1 MLEYLQY
8 RNPNSKNK
16 VSHLVIML
24 HGYGANGANL
34 ISLARDFHQSLPDAH
49 FISPNAI
56 EPWEGGFPDCYQ
68 WFSLYDKMER
78 RKFEDIASAIKKS
91 NDILKNFIELEL
103 KKLELSY
110 KDLFLMGFS
119 QGAMMAIYQGLAI
132 EEKIAGVVSFSGR
145 VILPEMIMQKT
156 NSKPDICL
164 IHGQEDSVLPFEN
177 FIEAKKI
184 LSEVDVPYQAHE
196 VKGLDHAIDIHC
208 VRYAQN
214 FIKNLTKN

>member
-56 EPWEGGFPDCYQ
+56 EPWESGFPDCYQ

-78 RKFEDIASAIKKS
+78 RKFEDLKLAIKKS

-110 KDLFLMGFS
+110 KDIFLMGFWK
-119 QGAMMAIYQGLAI
+119 GAIRAIYQGLAI

-184 LSEVDVPYQAHE
+184 LSEVDVPYQAYE
-196 VKGLDHAIDIHC
+196 IKGLDHAIDIHC